1 MFVRFGQV
9 GRTWR
14 AVIRLLARFRR
25 TPIQIDERR
34 LRHIFRNAEGHFAD
48 DTPENR
54 SRLLRVARDPARRLG
69 VDRFGILWAEE
80 TMPDESQIWVQIKDR
95 KVINGGL
102 NLKPR
107 AFDVAVGLSIRQD
120 TERNLG

>member
-1 MFVRFGQV
+1 MFIRFGPV
-9 GRTWR
+9 GRAWR
-14 AVIRLLARFRR
+14 AAIRLLARLRR
-25 TPIQIDERR
+25 TPIRIDERR

-54 SRLLRVARDPARRLG
+54 SRLLRVARDPESQLG

-80 TMPDESQIWVQIKDR
+80 MMPDGSQIWVQIKDGR
-95 KVINGGL
+95 VINGGL

-107 AFDVAVGLSIRQD
+107 SFDVAVGLSIRRD